1 MVFPDNEGPIEN
13 AIPGEIVSLGLTPD
27 VALLTTAYIF
37 HMGHTVGQEMAASAG
52 FPVFPWDDKER
63 GVLLGAL
70 EPRGLSSLLALGRLK
85 TLERTVAA
93 APSAEALEEG
103 PAAEERLL
111 AAAIFNQEARTE
123 AQSRKLSKTLS
134 DISGAAGPHPDL
146 EYWTPGIEAIVK
158 LTRLVI
164 EAVIPTKIG
173 TMDNLLDPA
182 SGLRQISTLGGAL
195 FLGHSIGVLTGKI
208 GVLTGKRAAD
218 PRSPYAVLG
227 GRIAKLTEALGRG
240 RVKVP
245 DAAEVEKYARGLQAF
260 AARGDSVFAIE
271 HPFHFRVLLE
281 VLSDENRRYPA
292 EPVLNVA
299 ALRDILHGIGL
310 DHFFWDHVIWSRR
323 QLPVVE
329 NLLRPPGR
337 TRAEAYVQ
345 HYAAFG
351 RTPHTSSFTHLNYEI
366 RSPVGNA
373 YVANAW
379 PEAFQGD
386 YCVRPLQNM
395 PNSVCHV
402 LDALNR
408 EQSLGR
414 LWRGTPEENDLRWLC
429 GQLVE
434 WDGDTEDDDALVD
447 RIWDSNR
454 WTAQTFPVDALAEI
468 RVGAWLLEA
477 LRLRLAALALPTA
490 PAGAVGGLDRER
502 TDLEYRAAG
511 ELRCVLEIMAYFSA
525 DYLSGDEDSLLRLKT
540 TLGRLR
546 DSDWFTDLGPKLS
559 AKLDGLERSL
569 DVLGGQLEVEVRLAR
584 EALSGD
590 GE

>member
-1 MVFPDNEGPIEN
+1 MVFPDNENPIET
-13 AIPGEIVSLGLTPD
+13 AIPGEVACLGLTPD
-27 VALLTTAYIF
+27 IALLTTVYIF

-52 FPVFPWDDKER
+52 FPVFPGNDDER
-63 GVLLGAL
+63 SVLLRAL
-70 EPRGLSSLLALGRLK
+70 EHRGLPSLLALGRLK
-85 TLERTVAA
+85 TLERNVAA
-93 APSAEALEEG
+93 APSAEALGEG
-103 PAAEERLL
+103 AAAEERLL

-123 AQSRKLSKTLS
+123 AQTRKLSKTLS
-134 DISGAAGPHPDL
+134 DISGTAGPHPDL
-146 EYWTPGIEAIVK
+146 EYWTPGIEAIAK

-195 FLGHSIGVLTGKI
+195 FLGHSIGVLTGES
-208 GVLTGKRAAD
+208 AAD
-218 PRSPYAVLG
+218 PQSTYAVLG

-245 DAAEVEKYARGLQAF
+245 DPAEVQKYTRGLQAF
-260 AARGDSVFAIE
+260 ATRGDSVFAIE

-310 DHFFWDHVIWSRR
+310 DNFFWDHVIWSRQ

-329 NLLRPPGR
+329 NLLQPPER

-366 RSPVGNA
+366 RSPVGNGS
-373 YVANAW
+373 VADAW

-386 YCVRPLQNM
+386 YRSRPLQNM
-395 PNSVCHV
+395 PNSVCQV
-402 LDALNR
+402 FDALDR
-408 EQSLGR
+408 ERSLGR
-414 LWRGTPEENDLRWLC
+414 LWRGTPEEDDLRWLG

-434 WDGDTEDDDALVD
+434 WDGFPEDDDALAD

-454 WTAQTFPVDALAEI
+454 WTGQTFPVDALAEI

-477 LRLRLAALALPTA
+477 LRLRLAASVLPAA
-490 PAGAVGGLDRER
+490 PGGGQPALDRER

-511 ELRCVLEIMAYFSA
+511 ELRCVLEIMAFFSA
-525 DYLSGDEDSLLRLKT
+525 DYLSGDEDSLLRLRT

-546 DSDWFTDLGPKLS
+546 DSDWFADLGLKLG
-559 AKLDGLERSL
+559 AKLDYLEHSL
-569 DVLGGQLEVEVRLAR
+569 DALGGQLEAEVRLAR
-584 EALSGD
+584 EALLGD

>member
-1 MVFPDNEGPIEN
+1 MVFPDNEDPIEA
-13 AIPGEIVSLGLTPD
+13 AIPGEVASLRLTPD

-52 FPVFPWDDKER
+52 FPVFPRDDEER

-70 EPRGLSSLLALGRLK
+70 ESRGLSSLLALGRLK
-85 TLERTVAA
+85 TLERNVAA
-93 APSAEALEEG
+93 APPAEALMEG
-103 PAAEERLL
+103 AVAEERLL

-134 DISGAAGPHPDL
+134 DISGTAGPHPDL
-146 EYWTPGIEAIVK
+146 EYWTPGIEAIAK

-173 TMDNLLDPA
+173 TMGNLLDPA

-195 FLGHSIGVLTGKI
+195 FLGHSIGVLTGKS
-208 GVLTGKRAAD
+208 AAD
-218 PRSPYAVLG
+218 PQSPYAVLG
-227 GRIAKLTEALGRG
+227 GRLAKLTEALGRG

-245 DAAEVEKYARGLQAF
+245 DPAEVGKYTRGLQTF

-310 DHFFWDHVIWSRR
+310 DHFFWDHVIWSRQ

-329 NLLRPPGR
+329 NLLRPPER
-337 TRAEAYVQ
+337 TRAEAYIQ

-373 YVANAW
+373 YAADAW

-386 YCVRPLQNM
+386 YRSRPFQNM
-395 PNSVCHV
+395 PNSVCQV

-408 EQSLGR
+408 ERTLGR
-414 LWRGTPEENDLRWLC
+414 LWRGTPEEEDLRWLC

-434 WDGDTEDDDALVD
+434 WDGGTEDDDALVD

-454 WTAQTFPVDALAEI
+454 WTGQTFPVDALAEI

-477 LRLRLAALALPTA
+477 LRLRLAALTLPTA
-490 PAGAVGGLDRER
+490 PVMGEPALDRER

-525 DYLSGDEDSLLRLKT
+525 DYLSGDEDSLLSLKT

-559 AKLDGLERSL
+559 AKLDDLERSL
-569 DVLGGQLEVEVRLAR
+569 DALGGQLEAEVRLAR

>member
-1 MVFPDNEGPIEN
+1 MVFVDHGDPIEN
-13 AIPGEIVSLGLTPD
+13 AIPSEVVSLGLTPD
-27 VALLTTAYIF
+27 VALLTTLYIF
-37 HMGHTVGQEMAASAG
+37 HMGHTVGQEMAAPAG
-52 FPVFPWDDKER
+52 FPVFPRADER
-63 GVLLGAL
+63 DVLLRTL
-70 EPRGLSSLLALGRLK
+70 EPRGLPPLLALGRLNI
-85 TLERTVAA
+85 LEQNVAA
-93 APSAEALEEG
+93 APPTEALGEG
-103 PAAEERLL
+103 AAAEERLL
-111 AAAIFNQEARTE
+111 AAAIFAQEARTE

-134 DISGAAGPHPDL
+134 EISGQAGLHADL
-146 EYWTPGIEAIVK
+146 AYWTPGIEAIAK

-164 EAVIPTKIG
+164 EAVIPTRIG

-182 SGLRQISTLGGAL
+182 SGLHQISTLGGAL
-195 FLGHSIGVLTGKI
+195 FLGHSIGVLT
-208 GVLTGKRAAD
+208 REDAAD
-218 PRSPYAVLG
+218 PQSPYAVLG
-227 GRIAKLTEALGRG
+227 GRIAELTKALGRG

-245 DAAEVEKYARGLQAF
+245 DAAEVEKYTRGLQAF

-299 ALRDILHGIGL
+299 ALRDILHAIGQNQS
-310 DHFFWDHVIWSRR
+310 FWDHVIWSRQ

-329 NLLRPPGR
+329 NLLRPSEG
-337 TRAEAYVQ
+337 TRAEVYIQ

-366 RSPVGNA
+366 HSPVGNA
-373 YVANAW
+373 YVADAW

-386 YCVRPLQNM
+386 YRIRPLQNM
-395 PNSVCHV
+395 PNSVCQV

-408 EQSLGR
+408 EGSLGR
-414 LWRGTPEENDLRWLC
+414 LWRGTPEEDDLRWLC

-454 WTAQTFPVDALAEI
+454 WTGQTFPVDALAEI

-477 LRLRLAALALPTA
+477 LRLRLAASVLPTA
-490 PAGAVGGLDRER
+490 PVTGQPAPDRER
-502 TDLEYRAAG
+502 TDPEYRAAG
-511 ELRCVLEIMAYFSA
+511 ELRCVLEIMALFSA

-546 DSDWFTDLGPKLS
+546 DSDWFTDLGPKLR
-559 AKLDGLERSL
+559 AKLDDLEVSL
-569 DVLGGQLEVEVRLAR
+569 GTLGRQLEAEVRLAR
-584 EALSGD
+584 KAVSG
-590 GE
+590 GST

>member
-1 MVFPDNEGPIEN
+1 MVFPDNKDLIEA
-13 AIPGEIVSLGLTPD
+13 AIPGEVASLGLTPD
-27 VALLTTAYIF
+27 IALLTTVYIL
-37 HMGHTVGQEMAASAG
+37 HIGHTVGQEMAASAG
-52 FPVFPWDDKER
+52 FPVFPGDDEER
-63 GVLLGAL
+63 GVLIGAL
-70 EPRGLSSLLALGRLK
+70 ESRGLPSLVALGRLK
-85 TLERTVAA
+85 TLERNVAA
-93 APSAEALEEG
+93 APSAEAPKEG
-103 PAAEERLL
+103 TSAEERLL
-111 AAAIFNQEARTE
+111 AAAIFSQEARTE

-134 DISGAAGPHPDL
+134 DISGTAGPHPDL
-146 EYWTPGIEAIVK
+146 EYWTPGIEAIAK

-195 FLGHSIGVLTGKI
+195 FLGHSIGVLTGKS
-208 GVLTGKRAAD
+208 AAG

-227 GRIAKLTEALGRG
+227 GRIARLTEALGRG

-245 DAAEVEKYARGLQAF
+245 DPAEVEKYTRGLQAF

-299 ALRDILHGIGL
+299 ALRDTLRGIGL
-310 DHFFWDHVIWSRR
+310 DDSFWDHVIWSRQ

-329 NLLRPPGR
+329 NLLRPSGSA
-337 TRAEAYVQ
+337 RAEAYIQ

-366 RSPVGNA
+366 RSRVGNA
-373 YVANAW
+373 YVADAW

-386 YCVRPLQNM
+386 YRGRPLQNM
-395 PNSVCHV
+395 PNSVCQV

-408 EQSLGR
+408 EHLLGR
-414 LWRGTPEENDLRWLC
+414 LWRGVPEEGDLRWLC

-434 WDGDTEDDDALVD
+434 WDGDTEDDDALAD

-454 WTAQTFPVDALAEI
+454 WTGQTFPVDALAEI

-477 LRLRLAALALPTA
+477 LRLRLAAFALPPALADGQPA
-490 PAGAVGGLDRER
+490 PYRER

-525 DYLSGDEDSLLRLKT
+525 GYLSGDEDGLSRLT
-540 TLGRLR
+540 MTLGRLR
-546 DSDWFTDLGPKLS
+546 DSGWFADLGPQLS
-559 AKLDGLERSL
+559 AKLDDLERSL
-569 DVLGGQLEVEVRLAR
+569 AALGARLKAEVRLAR

>member
-1 MVFPDNEGPIEN
+1 MVFSNNEDPIES
-13 AIPGEIVSLGLTPD
+13 ALPGEVVRLRLTPD
-27 VALLTTAYIF
+27 VTLLTTAYIF
-37 HMGHTVGQEMAASAG
+37 HMGRTVGQEMAASAG
-52 FPVFPWDDKER
+52 FPVFPRDDKER
-63 GVLLGAL
+63 GVLLSAL
-70 EPRGLSSLLALGRLK
+70 EPRGLPSLLALGRLR
-85 TLERTVAA
+85 TLERIVAA
-93 APSAEALEEG
+93 APPAEAPEAGLT
-103 PAAEERLL
+103 AEERLL
-111 AAAIFNQEARTE
+111 AAAIFNQDARTE

-134 DISGAAGPHPDL
+134 DISGAACPHPDL
-146 EYWTPGIEAIVK
+146 EYWAPGIEAIIK

-195 FLGHSIGVLTGKI
+195 FLGHSIGVLTGKH
-208 GVLTGKRAAD
+208 AAA
-218 PRSPYAVLG
+218 PHSPYAVLG

-245 DAAEVEKYARGLQAF
+245 DPAEVEKYTLGLQAF

-329 NLLRPPGR
+329 NLLRPPER

-351 RTPHTSSFTHLNYEI
+351 RTPHTSSFTHLNYEM
-366 RSPVGNA
+366 RSLVGNA
-373 YVANAW
+373 DVADAW

-414 LWRGTPEENDLRWLC
+414 LWRGTPEEDDLRWLG

-434 WDGDTEDDDALVD
+434 WNGDTEDDDALVD

-454 WTAQTFPVDALAEI
+454 WTAQTFPIDALAEI

-490 PAGAVGGLDRER
+490 PAGGQPALDRER

-511 ELRCVLEIMAYFSA
+511 ELRCVMEIMAYFSA

-546 DSDWFTDLGPKLS
+546 DSDWFTDLGPKLG

-569 DVLGGQLEVEVRLAR
+569 DALGGQLEVEVRRAR

>member
-1 MVFPDNEGPIEN
+1 MVFPDHEDQIKN
-13 AIPGEIVSLGLTPD
+13 AIPSEVARLELTPD
-27 VALLTTAYIF
+27 VALLTTLYIF
-37 HMGHTVGQEMAASAG
+37 HIGHTVGQEMAAPAG
-52 FPVFPWDDKER
+52 FPVFPRADER
-63 GVLLGAL
+63 DVLLRAL
-70 EPRGLSSLLALGRLK
+70 EPRRLSPLLVLARLNAL
-85 TLERTVAA
+85 EQNAAA
-93 APSAEALEEG
+93 APPAEALAEG
-103 PAAEERLL
+103 AVAEERLL
-111 AAAIFNQEARTE
+111 TAAIFTQEARTE

-134 DISGAAGPHPDL
+134 NISGQAGRHADL
-146 EYWTPGIEAIVK
+146 EYWAPGIEAIAK

-182 SGLRQISTLGGAL
+182 SGLRHISTLGGAL
-195 FLGHSIGVLTGKI
+195 FLGHSIGVLTG
-208 GVLTGKRAAD
+208 RSAAD
-218 PRSPYAVLG
+218 PQSPYAVLG

-245 DAAEVEKYARGLQAF
+245 DAAEVEKYTRGLQAF
-260 AARGDSVFAIE
+260 ATRGDSVFAIE

-299 ALRDILHGIGL
+299 ALRDILHGVGL
-310 DHFFWDHVIWSRR
+310 SHSFWDHVIWSRQ

-329 NLLRPPGR
+329 NLLRPSGTTR
-337 TRAEAYVQ
+337 TEAYIQ

-351 RTPHTSSFTHLNYEI
+351 RTPYTSSFTHLNYEI
-366 RSPVGNA
+366 RSPVGNT
-373 YVANAW
+373 YVADAW

-386 YCVRPLQNM
+386 CRGELLQNM
-395 PNSVCHV
+395 PNSVCQV
-402 LDALNR
+402 LEALNR

-414 LWRGTPEENDLRWLC
+414 LWRGTPEEDDLRWLC

-434 WDGDTEDDDALVD
+434 WDGETEDDDALVH

-454 WTAQTFPVDALAEI
+454 WTGQTFPVDALAEI

-477 LRLRLAALALPTA
+477 LRLRLAASILPIPPVA
-490 PAGAVGGLDRER
+490 GLPALDRER

-511 ELRCVLEIMAYFSA
+511 ELRCVLEIMAYFS
-525 DYLSGDEDSLLRLKT
+525 DGYLSGDEDGLLRLKT

-546 DSDWFTDLGPKLS
+546 DSDWFTDLGPKLRV
-559 AKLDGLERSL
+559 KLDHLERSL
-569 DVLGGQLEVEVRLAR
+569 DALGEQLEAEVSLAW
-584 EALSGD
+584 EAVSGWSA
-590 GE
+590 